1 MIWNL
6 EFKLIGLLGKKKM
19 FENCKSSSKV
29 KSKVVCLAESQNLLI
44 VGRAQR
50 QGEERRPSPLSFPA
64 PFLFHTRL
72 VAFWCS
78 QGFCLLTSLWSRPF
92 SCRTHPGAG
101 GPRTPCVHLPHM
113 PWWSLLSGLS
123 VLHCALVRILM
134 HIFIHKCSQR
144 PNLVPGF
151 ICRSP

>member
-6 EFKLIGLLGKKKM
+6 EFKLIGLLGKKNM
-19 FENCKSSSKV
+19 FENCKSSSKG
-29 KSKVVCLAESQNLLI
+29 KSKMVCLAESQNLLI

-92 SCRTHPGAG
+92 SFRAHPEAGRTKDSLCPPTTYAFVVTPVGAVSSALCPGADFNAYFY
-101 GPRTPCVHLPHM
+101 T
-113 PWWSLLSGLS
+113 
-123 VLHCALVRILM
+123 
-134 HIFIHKCSQR
+134 
-144 PNLVPGF
+144 
-151 ICRSP
+151 